1 MNIYKYYILKLFF
14 IYIMKIV
21 LFIKN
26 VYILENFIIFYN

>member
-21 LFIKN
+21 LFIKK
-26 VYILENFIIFYN
+26 VYIENFIIFY